1 MISIAVS
8 AQRTF
13 TLAADLAATTAYF
26 RDLARTIKD
35 LPHLSLVKT
44 HDRDQYRILYS
55 AAEAGVYHVAL
66 YCDIQVHFD
75 EVEQTVRVTPLTGIP
90 PVPPR
95 VTMSSLT
102 GQGYYSSQA
111 ALRSAGDH
119 TTVDYDVQIASR
131 LPKRLTLTLVPDQVV
146 KRAIEQVVA
155 RRLQEITDAFA
166 ANASP

>member
-1 MISIAVS
+1 MIAIAVS
-8 AQRTF
+8 ARRTF

-26 RDLARTIKD
+26 RDLTRTIDD

-66 YCDIQVHFD
+66 YCDIQVRFD
-75 EVEQTVRVTPLTGIP
+75 EVHQSVRVTPLTGIP
-90 PVPPR
+90 PVPPK
-95 VTMSSLT
+95 VTMGSLT
-102 GQGYYSSQA
+102 GQGYYASQA
-111 ALRSAGDH
+111 VLQAVGTH
-119 TTVDYDVQIASR
+119 TKVDFDVQITSQ
-131 LPKRLTLTLVPDQVV
+131 LPKRLTLTLVPDRVV

-166 ANASP
+166 LRARP